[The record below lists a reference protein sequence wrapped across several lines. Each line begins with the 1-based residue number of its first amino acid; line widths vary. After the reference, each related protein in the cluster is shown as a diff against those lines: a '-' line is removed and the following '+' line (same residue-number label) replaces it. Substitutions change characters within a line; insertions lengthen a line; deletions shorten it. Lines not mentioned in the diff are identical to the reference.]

1 MVTACLGNLG
11 SSTIGTRHC
20 TFGFSIHL
28 DYKILF
34 MEKNFFSLEDCKKH
48 REEFSAQKYKK
59 FWEDRIMKLPENGRR

>member
-1 MVTACLGNLG
+1 
-11 SSTIGTRHC
+11 
-20 TFGFSIHL
+20 
-28 DYKILF
+28 

>member
-34 MEKNFFSLEDCKKH
+34 MEKKNFNSLEDYNRH
-48 REEFSAQKYKK
+48 LEQFFAQKNKK
-59 FWEDRIMKLPENGRR
+59 SLGKMKL